1 MGRVVSV
8 AGPSQGGLGHPSL
21 RCGRLVEMVGFRQH
35 IGSLAMNHDNAN
47 ATGLIPFTIDLTFE
61 EGRRRAE
68 VVAALGPDWDP
79 VAALRGEDEA
89 YALLYSGLD
98 AEQQRTYDLLVAAG
112 VLPGEEPGRA
122 ATH

>member
-1 MGRVVSV
+1 
-8 AGPSQGGLGHPSL
+8 
-21 RCGRLVEMVGFRQH
+21 
-35 IGSLAMNHDNAN
+35 MNQDN
-47 ATGLIPFTIDLTFE
+47 TVGLIPFTIDLTFE
-61 EGRRRAE
+61 EARRRAE

-89 YALLYSGLD
+89 YALLYSNLD
-98 AEQQRTYDLLVAAG
+98 DEQQRTYDLLVSAG

>member
-1 MGRVVSV
+1 
-8 AGPSQGGLGHPSL
+8 
-21 RCGRLVEMVGFRQH
+21 
-35 IGSLAMNHDNAN
+35 MNQDNAS
-47 ATGLIPFTIDLTFE
+47 GLTPFAIDLTFE

-79 VAALRGEDEA
+79 VAVLRGEDEA

-122 ATH
+122 AAD

>member
-1 MGRVVSV
+1 
-8 AGPSQGGLGHPSL
+8 
-21 RCGRLVEMVGFRQH
+21 MVGFCQH
-35 IGSLAMNHDNAN
+35 FGSLAMNQDN

-61 EGRRRAE
+61 EARRRAE
-68 VVAALGPDWDP
+68 VMAALGSDWDP

-98 AEQQRTYDLLVAAG
+98 AEQQQTYDLLVAAG

-122 ATH
+122 AAY